1 MASKFSN
8 VLIKFQNFFLK
19 YIFQTVNNIEFQCV
33 GYTLLKLTETVKQNQ
48 QNNKQSSTQKRKNYM
63 QTELQPSSTIVRG

>member
-19 YIFQTVNNIEFQCV
+19 YILQIVNNIEFQCV

-48 QNNKQSSTQKRKNYM
+48 QNNKQSSTQKKIYM
-63 QTELQPSSTIVRG
+63 QSELQPSSTIVQG